1 MVCSWWKER
10 RKLRMADNIIKI
22 DLTNNNHDWDNFVEK
37 TLTAC
42 INYNKTVEKGF
53 RYGIKYY
60 GDDLD
65 VCLFRYSDDYGVWD
79 EMNGV
84 GIDQETYESGN
95 KSDKDIIEGLFNTI
109 HSKMQDNNNA

>member
-1 MVCSWWKER
+1 
-10 RKLRMADNIIKI
+10 MADVIKI

-37 TLTAC
+37 TLTTC
-42 INYNKTVEKGF
+42 INYNKTIKEGF

-65 VCLFRYSDDYGVWD
+65 ICLFRYD
-79 EMNGV
+79 ENEAAWNEINGV

-95 KSDKDIIEGLFNTI
+95 RTDKDIIESLFNTI
-109 HSKMQDNNNA
+109 QSKMMK